1 MNAATHDIIALQD
14 LRVTCL
20 VGIHPHERITP
31 QPLVVQL
38 KLYFERKPGH
48 FGRTLAESL
57 DYGFVCGDV
66 AFLLEAGQFQLLET
80 AVEAILSLIHI

>member
-57 DYGFVCGDV
+57 DYGFVCGTWRFCWKRDNSSCWKQRWKPSV
-66 AFLLEAGQFQLLET
+66 PPC
-80 AVEAILSLIHI
+80 S